1 MSIIILD
8 KLGNEY
14 NLFNVI
20 INLRCLLMTFG
31 EILKNLRKE
40 NGFTRNDLASKLNI
54 SYSAI
59 AKYESNTRC
68 PDSDTLK
75 KIAELFK
82 VSTDYLLNNTSQD
95 ITTEQIMLEYN
106 SLSEES
112 KRDFEKFLELLK
124 IKDAKDKNKDID
136 EKAQ

>member
-1 MSIIILD
+1 
-8 KLGNEY
+8 
-14 NLFNVI
+14 
-20 INLRCLLMTFG
+20 MTFG
-31 EILKNLRKE
+31 EILKNLRRE
-40 NGFTRNDLASKLNI
+40 NGYTRNDLATKLNI

-59 AKYESNTRC
+59 AKYESDTRC
-68 PDSDTLK
+68 PDSETLK

-124 IKDAKDKNKDID
+124 IKDAKDKNKNIN